1 MQKLCIVIPAYNEE
15 RRIGETLKVYSD
27 YFENVVK
34 SGDMDYEILIVIN
47 NTSDKTED
55 VVKLFQKRNANIK
68 YLNFRQGGKGFAV
81 RKGFEDALKRKNDL
95 IGFVDAD
102 LATPPKAFNELIKN
116 IRDYDGAIASRWHPS
131 SIIKTRQTL
140 LRKITSKGFNFLV
153 KSILFLNLSD
163 TQCGAKLFTRKAV
176 ESIVGD
182 INLTE
187 WAFDVDFLYILK
199 NKGFKVI
206 ETPTIWEDKKGSK
219 IDLFFTPMQ
228 MFLSILR
235 IRLLSSPF
243 DFIIRAYD
251 KMPLA
256 IKLLNRMLK

>member
-27 YFENVVK
+27 YFENIAK
-34 SGDMDYEILIVIN
+34 FGDIDYEILVIIN
-47 NTSDKTED
+47 NTSDRTED
-55 VVKLFQKRNANIK
+55 IVKLSQKRSANVK
-68 YLNFRQGGKGFAV
+68 YLDFRRGGKGFAV
-81 RKGFEDALKRKNDL
+81 REGFKDALKRKNDL

-102 LATPPKAFNELIKN
+102 LATPPEAFHDLIKN
-116 IRDYDGAIASRWHPS
+116 IRNHDGVIASRWHAG

-140 LRKITSKGFNFLV
+140 LRKIISKGFNFLV
-153 KSILFLNLSD
+153 KSILFLNFSD

-176 ESIVGD
+176 ENIVED

-199 NKGFKVI
+199 SRGFKVI
-206 ETPTIWEDKKGSK
+206 EIPTIWEDKKGSK

-243 DFIIRAYD
+243 DFVIRAYD
-251 KMPLA
+251 KIPSA
-256 IKLLNRMLK
+256 IKLHKMLK